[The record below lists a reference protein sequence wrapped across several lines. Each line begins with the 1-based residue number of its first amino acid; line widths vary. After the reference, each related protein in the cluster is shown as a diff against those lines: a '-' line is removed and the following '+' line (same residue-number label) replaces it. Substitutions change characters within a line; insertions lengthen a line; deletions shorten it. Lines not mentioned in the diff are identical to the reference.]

1 MPFGSQLA
9 AAASQLPAQIN
20 ARDAERRAAEQA
32 LKASA
37 LQTAMQQ
44 AQGEQSFR
52 QTLGTTFAKNIL
64 DPKDFKS
71 EAKLLS
77 IPGEDGGIKAY
88 NIDTKEGFANY
99 QKALDDG
106 AVPYEKPTAESDKSN
121 FRVLTNLETNTRE
134 FVDINTP
141 EGRNAVNAASTAN
154 STSTTGNVFSINTI
168 ATDPGAKT
176 AQAYLIKGD
185 NFLSYDGGRTY
196 QDDAGNTVPMPA
208 GAAPL
213 SDTVT
218 YQVITTQN
226 KRKKAAMELR
236 EALGVAPEASEDTF
250 NTAVISNNA
259 KGGSRN
265 TDGTINSVALTA
277 QEQADLDN
285 LLDMSTE
292 NAMQAALEGTGPF
305 AFISASIDNVLGG
318 FGIPF
323 TSDSETQAFRQ
334 WLRGMRVLGRSAL
347 VVNPRFPV
355 AEMENVGEL
364 FADPDAFFRNPES
377 EANKLIELKRLA
389 KGQLYRN
396 LSELSGG
403 VSSDLIPDIE
413 ANNRELRRLLSL
425 LDSVPDQYST
435 SANQENVVNALRGS
449 LRKN

>member
-1 MPFGSQLA
+1 
-9 AAASQLPAQIN
+9 
-20 ARDAERRAAEQA
+20 
-32 LKASA
+32 
-37 LQTAMQQ
+37 
-44 AQGEQSFR
+44 
-52 QTLGTTFAKNIL
+52 
-64 DPKDFKS
+64 
-71 EAKLLS
+71 
-77 IPGEDGGIKAY
+77 
-88 NIDTKEGFANY
+88 
-99 QKALDDG
+99 
-106 AVPYEKPTAESDKSN
+106 
-121 FRVLTNLETNTRE
+121 
-134 FVDINTP
+134 
-141 EGRNAVNAASTAN
+141 
-154 STSTTGNVFSINTI
+154 
-168 ATDPGAKT
+168 
-176 AQAYLIKGD
+176 
-185 NFLSYDGGRTY
+185 
-196 QDDAGNTVPMPA
+196 
-208 GAAPL
+208 
-213 SDTVT
+213 
-218 YQVITTQN
+218 
-226 KRKKAAMELR
+226 MELR

-265 TDGTINSVALTA
+265 TDGTVNSVALTA

-435 SANQENVVNALRGS
+435 SANQEGVIKA
-449 LRKN
+449 LRKNLRTN